1 MKLSK
6 LRLEEIKRIKEIDRS
21 EIVKH
26 IYYYRDGN
34 FELEE
39 EFYEIQPWSQSELRD
54 HINHLMKLSKKGG
67 YIYAMID
74 DQKLIGVIALE
85 CDFIGR
91 KKDQLQMVFLHV
103 DSHYRH
109 QGIGKKLMEKAKEK
123 ARELGAKRFYIS
135 ATPSLNTIRFYLAL
149 GCKLASEID
158 PELYELEPEDIHL
171 ELKL

>member
-1 MKLSK
+1 MKLRK

-21 EIVKH
+21 EVVNH

-34 FELEE
+34 LELEE
-39 EFYEIQPWSQSELRD
+39 EFYDIKPWSQSELKD

-67 YIYAMID
+67 YIYAVID
-74 DQKLIGVIALE
+74 DQRLIGVIALE

-91 KKDQLQMVFLHV
+91 NKDQLQMVFLQV
-103 DSHYRH
+103 DNDYRN

-123 ARELGAKRFYIS
+123 AKDLGAKRLYIS

-149 GCKLASEID
+149 GCTLASEIN